1 MGNLHRREDMP
12 VNSGLGLQDHFYRYL
27 DAELAVNDS
36 QRYEAHRLRYDVYCE
51 QRGYEDP
58 ERFPDGL
65 EKDVYDDNS
74 VHALVRHRSSNLVAG
89 VVRLVFADQSEPA
102 KPLPIEY
109 FCGDSF
115 DHSVL
120 DRFDFSRTGIAEVS
134 RFAVSNQF
142 INRVGGFGP
151 GHPSGNQTG
160 QMQCQDDP
168 SQYFPHISL
177 GLIAMLFVASA
188 QHRITHWY
196 AVMEPSLNRLL
207 GRSGIEFTAIG
218 PIVNYHGRRQPM
230 IACVNDLL
238 SNIYDKRYEFFRL
251 IDDLGG
257 VPADFVPDLHNR
269 VVAKRSDRLFS
280 VS

>member
-1 MGNLHRREDMP
+1 MVNLHRREDIP
-12 VNSGLGLQDHFYRYL
+12 VKSGMSLQDHFYRYL

-51 QRGYEDP
+51 ERGYEDP
-58 ERFPDGL
+58 EKFPDGL
-65 EKDVYDDNS
+65 EVDVYDDNS
-74 VHALVRHRSSNLVAG
+74 VHALVRHRFSNLVAG
-89 VVRLVFADQSEPA
+89 VVRLVFTDQSEPE

-109 FCGDSF
+109 YCGDSF
-115 DHSVL
+115 DHSIL

-142 INRVGGFGP
+142 INRVGNDGL
-151 GHPSGNQTG
+151 GHPSDKWTG
-160 QMQCQDDP
+160 QVQDDP
-168 SQYFPHISL
+168 SQYLPHISL

-196 AVMEPSLNRLL
+196 AVMEPSLHRLL
-207 GRSGIEFTAIG
+207 GRSGIVFTSIG
-218 PIVNYHGRRQPM
+218 PVVNYHGRRQPM
-230 IACVNDLL
+230 IASVSDLL
-238 SNIYDKRYEFFRL
+238 SNVYDKRYEFFRL

-257 VPADFVPDLHNR
+257 VPADFVPDLR
-269 VVAKRSDRLFS
+269 GKAVARSADRLIS